1 MSNAKSVVY
10 QVNIT
15 SPFRVLQVEYI
26 SQGGRSVHM
35 RNVLGV
41 LLYRKILDLVMS
53 LIAAPRLEGAAQY
66 NDALNSHTPSKQTL

>member
-1 MSNAKSVVY
+1 
-10 QVNIT
+10 
-15 SPFRVLQVEYI
+15 
-26 SQGGRSVHM
+26 M